1 MTPEER
7 RIHADTLSDEYLRDG
22 FFVGASSSLSA
33 SSSSLASLSL
43 HRADF
48 IKHFRPKITDK
59 NLNGYS

>member
-22 FFVGASSSLSA
+22 FFVGASSSLST
-33 SSSSLASLSL
+33 SSSSLASFSL

-48 IKHFRPKITDK
+48 INIFGQKLRIKI
-59 NLNGYS
+59 